1 MTEFKKRPRIWNCAC
16 AADVRMS
23 TITTLLTGSNALI
36 PFKWC
41 GSFAMCVTS
50 SVALT
55 IRFGRSPRMCDCQ
68 NRIVEEVSENEY
80 D

>member
-1 MTEFKKRPRIWNCAC
+1 MISENALLIWSFAC

-23 TITTLLTGSNALI
+23 TSTNLLTGSNALI
-36 PFKWC
+36 PFKRC
-41 GSFAMCVTS
+41 GSFVMCAANTA
-50 SVALT
+50 ALT
-55 IRFGRSPRMCDCQ
+55 IQFGRSPQMCDCR